1 MSDDLSKILQQWPY
15 VPGAVTTRVIRGE
28 DGRERIQLRV
38 DLGVLQMEMDGRPD
52 GLRPEGQASWLDY
65 YQHMQESH
73 DAAHVDSP
81 PFELDLEAC
90 QRLWVEGVQYYH
102 RYLCFWHLGIY
113 EHCARDTQRNLR
125 LFDFVRRHTRD
136 ERARIQFDQWRP
148 YVLMMHARAVATPLV
163 AMRQFD
169 SAISVV
175 ESAIDGIHEF
185 LEWYR
190 QGDRAD
196 QCAELNDL
204 EQWRRALLDERAKS
218 HASRGD
224 LTIEMLRRK
233 LEEAIQL
240 EEFEEA
246 ARLRDEIR
254 RRSAQGEPPS

>member
-15 VPGAVTTRVIRGE
+15 VPGAVTTRLVRGE
-28 DGRERIQLRV
+28 DGRQRIQLRV

-52 GLRPEGQASWLDY
+52 GSRVEDQASWFDY
-65 YQHMQESH
+65 YQHLQESH

-81 PFELDLEAC
+81 PFELDMEAC

-102 RYLCFWHLGIY
+102 RYLCFWHLEMY

-125 LFDFVRRHTRD
+125 LFEFVGRHSRD
-136 ERARIQFDQWRP
+136 ERVRIQFDQWRP
-148 YVLMMHARAVATPLV
+148 YVLMMHARAVGTPLV

-169 SAISVV
+169 SALAVV
-175 ESAIDGIHEF
+175 DSAIDGIQEF
-185 LEWYR
+185 LEQYH
-190 QGDRAD
+190 QEDHAD

-204 EQWRRALLDERAKS
+204 RQWREALADERAAF
-218 HASRGD
+218 HASRGE
-224 LTIEMLRRK
+224 LTVEILRRK
-233 LEEAIQL
+233 LEEAVGR

-254 RRSAQGEPPS
+254 RRTAQGESSP